1 MRRAFAVTLLL
12 VLGSLLPRM
21 ALAELTVVERALPD
35 ADVLLIGEQHDA
47 PSHQR
52 FHREVIDNLAAQG
65 RLAAVAIEMA
75 EQGVS
80 TATLPRDAS
89 ESAVQAA
96 LRWQD
101 TGWPWQAYGPA
112 LMAAVGAGVPVIGA
126 NLPRSQ
132 LRAAMGNASLDSL
145 LPGPA
150 LKAQQQAIRT
160 GHCNLLP
167 EAQVG
172 PMTRV
177 QIARDQTMAQVLAR
191 HYVAGKTVL
200 LIAGEGHVDSAIGVP
215 LHLHPRLRVK
225 SIAPLPEPPKKDY
238 CEEMRPQLR
247 PAPAGATISP
257 S

>member
-1 MRRAFAVTLLL
+1 MRRAWAVGLLF
-12 VLGSLLPRM
+12 VLGSFLHRM
-21 ALAELTVVERALPD
+21 ALAELTVVERGLPET
-35 ADVLLIGEQHDA
+35 DVLLIGEQHDA

-52 FHREVIDNLAAQG
+52 FHREVIEDLAAQG

-75 EQGVS
+75 EQGAS

-101 TGWPWQAYGPA
+101 TAWPWQAYGPA
-112 LMAAVGAGVPVIGA
+112 LMAAVRAGVPVIGA

-132 LRAAMGNASLDSL
+132 LRTAMANASLDSL

-150 LKAQQQAIRT
+150 LKTQQRAIRT
-160 GHCNLLP
+160 GHCDLLP
-167 EAQVG
+167 ESQIV

-177 QIARDQTMAQVLAR
+177 QIARDLAMASVLAR
-191 HYVAGKTVL
+191 HHVAGKTVL
-200 LIAGEGHVDSAIGVP
+200 LLAGEGHVDSAIGVP
-215 LHLHPRLRVK
+215 QHLHPKLRVRA
-225 SIAPLPEPPKKDY
+225 IAPLPEPPQKDY
-238 CEEMRPQLR
+238 CEDMRRQLK
-247 PAPAGATISP
+247 PAPAGATITP